1 MRADIRDA
9 VNLLNRF
16 IQENRFIDVSDNTNN
31 LVARTFENKDK
42 EFIDEVLEHM
52 NLIMKEISKLH
63 NEGKENQYLERYYYL
78 SSKTYTDMDEFRR
91 DFFIPEKNI

>member
-31 LVARTFENKDK
+31 LVKRTFENKDE
-42 EFIDEVLEHM
+42 EFINEVLEHM

-63 NEGKENQYLERYYYL
+63 NPNKENQYLEKYFYIGP
-78 SSKTYTDMDEFRR
+78 KTYTDIDEFRR
-91 DFFIPEKNI
+91 DHFIPEKDI